1 LKRIGAS
8 GLTDGKTAAVSGEL
22 QLTEHAHG
30 RLADG
35 VAFVVYGSINVLA
48 AVGGLRFES
57 QVLKARQ
64 AAAVVIVVAVAAWLA
79 HSMWRVV
86 RARARQEPEPGRSR
100 ELHELLRS
108 WPVLA
113 SGLPGL
119 AALLLAW
126 GGAWSVATGLRVAQ
140 GLGVAVLFVAGI
152 LTARLAGGTRSRQVV
167 YAIGLPSVGL
177 VIVLLEVAAH
187 RV

>member
-1 LKRIGAS
+1 LS
-8 GLTDGKTAAVSGEL
+8 DES
-22 QLTEHAHG
+22 QLNEHAHR

-57 QVLKARQ
+57 QALKARQ

-86 RARARQEPEPGRSR
+86 RARAGQDPGPVRSR

-108 WPVLA
+108 WPILA
-113 SGLPGL
+113 SGVPGVTALVL
-119 AALLLAW
+119 AA
-126 GGAWSVATGLRVAQ
+126 GGVWSVATGLRIAQ
-140 GLGVAVLFVAGI
+140 GLGVGVLFAAGL
-152 LTARLAGGTRSRQVV
+152 LTARLAGATRSRQVV
-167 YAIGLPSVGL
+167 YVIALPTVGL

-187 RV
+187 HV

>member
-1 LKRIGAS
+1 MN
-8 GLTDGKTAAVSGEL
+8 
-22 QLTEHAHG
+22 EHAHG

-48 AVGGLRFES
+48 AVGGLRLES
-57 QVLKARQ
+57 QALKARQ

-86 RARARQEPEPGRSR
+86 RARARQEPGPVGSH

-108 WPVLA
+108 WPILA
-113 SGLPGL
+113 SGLPGT
-119 AALLLAW
+119 AALVLA
-126 GGAWSVATGLRVAQ
+126 GAGAWSVSTGLRIAQ
-140 GLGVAVLFVAGI
+140 GLGVGVLFAAGL
-152 LTARLAGGTRSRQVV
+152 LTARLAGATRSRQVFYV
-167 YAIGLPSVGL
+167 IALPTVGV

-187 RV
+187 HV